1 MESFCGAQVPRI
13 STDSALLEDFAE
25 ELDGFVSPAT
35 LDEELTF
42 TLDEELTALDEELP
56 LGIVEDDETISLELD
71 EIVEDDDSITTDSIP
86 ETALKS
92 VSSHATIPKTSKLAA
107 RVKNFNFFID
117 SVSLTQVKLKI
128 PIPSFD
134 CI

>member
-35 LDEELTF
+35 LDEELALALDEELTLTLDEELTF
-42 TLDEELTALDEELP
+42 SLDEELTALDEELP

-71 EIVEDDDSITTDSIP
+71 GIVEDDD
-86 ETALKS
+86 LGFG
-92 VSSHATIPKTSKLAA
+92 V
-107 RVKNFNFFID
+107 
-117 SVSLTQVKLKI
+117 
-128 PIPSFD
+128 
-134 CI
+134 

>member
-35 LDEELTF
+35 LDEELTLTLDEELTF

-71 EIVEDDDSITTDSIP
+71 EIG
-86 ETALKS
+86 
-92 VSSHATIPKTSKLAA
+92 
-107 RVKNFNFFID
+107 R
-117 SVSLTQVKLKI
+117 
-128 PIPSFD
+128 
-134 CI
+134 